1 MLFHIFGHIDPY
13 KSALVAEHYLG
24 KSLCKLSLTDTC
36 GTKEDECA
44 RRSLLILK
52 TKSSAADSLGDGMNG
67 LVLADDSFR
76 ELSLK
81 ILKLIGIRFRDL
93 GYRDSG
99 PLCKNDCNIVNR

>member
-36 GTKEDECA
+36 RTQENECA

-52 TKSSAADSLGDGMNG
+52 TESAAAAEYGFKYFQSLQTPVSTIHVIYCDANNQDTVFGTFDYT
-67 LVLADDSFR
+67 A
-76 ELSLK
+76 E
-81 ILKLIGIRFRDL
+81 
-93 GYRDSG
+93 
-99 PLCKNDCNIVNR
+99 